1 MDPEETDHIKRA
13 ITTQN
18 AMVSQHDAALRQVMD
33 NLQQLAT
40 SVAQLGG
47 RMDAVANQLST
58 LSTAPDP
65 PPPAMPAQQPA
76 PVPIQIPREPYI
88 PIPARYSG
96 NLGTCAQFLH
106 QCSLVFSQQPATYA
120 TDQSKI
126 AFIMSLL
133 SDQASAWAL
142 AVSTHS
148 PTICAEYSA
157 FTQEMKNVF
166 DHPVKGR
173 EATSQMLRL
182 RQGSQSVSQYAL
194 EFRILAAESG
204 WNDPALRD
212 IFHKGLAEELKDE
225 LATRDEPA
233 SLEGLITLAIKLDN
247 RLRERRRERS
257 LGQRPRPLTSTP
269 ANPPRT
275 FSSSSTPPSGSP
287 GLNSSPPNPP
297 PANEPMQ
304 LGRAKLTP
312 EERQRRF
319 SNRLCFYC
327 GQKGHYLAQCSDAS
341 KGQAHQ
347 QEGGR
352 W

>member
-1 MDPEETDHIKRA
+1 MDPEETDQIKRA
-13 ITTQN
+13 ITTQT
-18 AMVSQHDAALRQVMD
+18 AMVSQHEAALRQIMD

-40 SVAQLGG
+40 SVAQLDG
-47 RMDAVANQLST
+47 RMDTVAGQLST
-58 LSTAPDP
+58 LPTAPEP
-65 PPPAMPAQQPA
+65 TPPAMPAPPPA
-76 PVPIQIPREPYI
+76 PVPIQLPREPYI

-120 TDQSKI
+120 TDQSKV
-126 AFIMSLL
+126 AFTMSLL

-148 PTICAEYSA
+148 PSVCADYSS

-173 EATSQMLRL
+173 EATSQLLRL

-194 EFRILAAESG
+194 DFRILAAESG

-212 IFHKGLAEELKDE
+212 IFRKGLAEELKDE

-233 SLEGLITLAIKLDN
+233 SLETLIKLAIKIDN

-257 LGQRPRPLTSTP
+257 FGQKPRSLTSTP
-269 ANPPRT
+269 ANPPRV
-275 FSSSSTPPSGSP
+275 FSSSSTSPSGSP
-287 GLNSSPPNPP
+287 GLTSSSANPP
-297 PANEPMQ
+297 PTDEPMQ

-319 SNRLCFYC
+319 SNQLCFYC
-327 GQKGHYLAQCSDAS
+327 GQKGHYLAQCADAS